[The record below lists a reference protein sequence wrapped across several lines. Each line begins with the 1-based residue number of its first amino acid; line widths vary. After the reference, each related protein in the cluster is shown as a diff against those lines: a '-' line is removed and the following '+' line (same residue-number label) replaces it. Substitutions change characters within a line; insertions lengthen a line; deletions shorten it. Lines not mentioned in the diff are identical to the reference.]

1 MEQEPGPGLLELEV
15 LEPEAGQGASH
26 VGAAVGWGEG
36 GRQKTGDSREGREA
50 RGEGAG
56 WAISVEEGVGETDTR
71 DTGWGRRDNRSGGEG
86 DGEDA
91 QQGGGGANTMVAA
104 RNSMHGM
111 LATIW
116 MAL

>member
-1 MEQEPGPGLLELEV
+1 MWKREWGRQTRDEIELE
-15 LEPEAGQGASH
+15 
-26 VGAAVGWGEG
+26 
-36 GRQKTGDSREGREA
+36 RE
-50 RGEGAG
+50 
-56 WAISVEEGVGETDTR
+56 
-71 DTGWGRRDNRSGGEG
+71 GRRDNRSGGEG